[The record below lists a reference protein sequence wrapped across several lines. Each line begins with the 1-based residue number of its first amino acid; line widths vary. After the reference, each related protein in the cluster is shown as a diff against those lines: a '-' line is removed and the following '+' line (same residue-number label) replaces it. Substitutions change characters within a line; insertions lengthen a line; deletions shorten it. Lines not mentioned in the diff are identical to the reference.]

1 MERFVL
7 LIGVILIV
15 LWLLGYFAFHLTSPF
30 IHLLIVIGLL
40 LMILGVV
47 RKRENQW

>member
-47 RKRENQW
+47 RNRENQW